1 MHSIRLRA
9 IVGVVGLLLTARM
22 AKGQSPVP
30 PSPYPANDVP
40 LTLPSGTVVRVRNL
54 VVFAGSGGKAL
65 TLYIQSPTL
74 PSDSVRL
81 AREAKELVDLHA
93 AGGRFGT
100 LTRATVGVCR
110 TQACLE
116 MRELPG
122 EMFFFV
128 AQPDGSWRAVAAPG
142 S

>member
-1 MHSIRLRA
+1 M
-9 IVGVVGLLLTARM
+9 
-22 AKGQSPVP
+22 GQSPVP
-30 PSPYPANDVP
+30 PGPYPASDTP

-54 VVFAGSGGKAL
+54 VVFAGSEGKAL

-93 AGGRFGT
+93 ASGSFGA

-110 TQACLE
+110 TQGCLE
-116 MRELPG
+116 MREIPS

-142 S
+142 T